1 MTKSLGLM
9 SLFSR
14 MAFKT
19 PPPSLPVALVTAR
32 GILYVV
38 LYEDVGAE
46 KQNAGATHLIY
57 NTIVVS
63 N

>member
-1 MTKSLGLM
+1 M
-9 SLFSR
+9 FSR